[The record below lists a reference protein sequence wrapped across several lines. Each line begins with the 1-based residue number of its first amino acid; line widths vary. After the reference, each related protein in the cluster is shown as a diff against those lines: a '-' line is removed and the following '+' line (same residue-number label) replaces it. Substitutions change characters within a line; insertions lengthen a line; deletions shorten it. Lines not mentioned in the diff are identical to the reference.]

1 MPLAFLLNI
10 SVIDVKTQQ
19 TLINYTTN
27 INKIGFCTDI
37 YDKHNKKEAY
47 SMERETTPSQSE
59 WLVMEVFWANETSMA
74 AKEVMEKMQENNASG
89 DIFIVF
95 GGFYKFPGIGGIG
108 VPAIMDLVQRSR
120 W

>member
-1 MPLAFLLNI
+1 
-10 SVIDVKTQQ
+10 
-19 TLINYTTN
+19 
-27 INKIGFCTDI
+27 
-37 YDKHNKKEAY
+37 
-47 SMERETTPSQSE
+47 MERETTPSQSE

-95 GGFYKFPGIGGIG
+95 GGFYKLPEIGGIG